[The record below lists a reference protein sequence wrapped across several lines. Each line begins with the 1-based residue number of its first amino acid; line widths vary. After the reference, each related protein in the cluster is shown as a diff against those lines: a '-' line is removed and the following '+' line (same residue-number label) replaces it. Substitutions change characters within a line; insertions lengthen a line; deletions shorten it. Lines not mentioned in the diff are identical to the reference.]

1 MEFETKIAIAIVE
14 DLPTWQKLNVVAFL
28 TSGVMSEIDSPY
40 GATYKDASESEYT
53 ALCVQ
58 PMVILKASQERLRTF
73 LSRANSRGVKA
84 AVYIEDMFATGHDA
98 ANRETVARYPT
109 EALPLVGVALR
120 ADKKTADK
128 IFKGAKLHD

>member
-14 DLPTWQKLNVVAFL
+14 NLPTWQKLNVVAFL

-40 GATYKDASESEYT
+40 GETYKDASESEYA

-109 EALPLVGVALR
+109 EALPLVGIALR